1 MAATTCDVMIPDAFY
16 ATSSAMPLHSVD
28 GMSRLGPTDHL
39 PGAPIETRRLP
50 GGAVVLI
57 MRIAGDHQLSTATA
71 VHLVMRCE
79 LDGQIFAAIADRS
92 GRAV

>member
-1 MAATTCDVMIPDAFY
+1 
-16 ATSSAMPLHSVD
+16 
-28 GMSRLGPTDHL
+28 MSRLDPTDHL

-57 MRIAGDHQLSTATA
+57 MRIAGNSQMPA

-79 LDGQIFAAIADRS
+79 QDGQMFAAISDRA
-92 GRAV
+92 GRTD